1 MPQHAVLAV
10 IRFRL
15 DLFIVGCLASGQSP
29 CLRSGR
35 SKDDELFAISVA
47 WEDLSMVFLN
57 DQATRLHFSFA
68 RPPRAA
74 FDRLIECF

>member
-1 MPQHAVLAV
+1 MVMPQHAVLAV

-57 DQATRLHFSFA
+57 DQATRF
-68 RPPRAA
+68 RPI
-74 FDRLIECF
+74 DRVLLICEGRRV